1 MSDSEKQPT
10 EAEER
15 FAARI
20 ADDLAQILGTG
31 ILIEELDL
39 GGDGDGDDVRGVPA
53 RIRVLCLFDGN
64 FETLEAEGATSEEAY
79 GRLIAAAAE
88 MRLAIASRP
97 MIAPI

>member
-1 MSDSEKQPT
+1 MSDAERNFT

-20 ADDLAQILGTG
+20 ADDLGRILGTG

-39 GGDGDGDDVRGVPA
+39 GGEGTGDDVRGGSA
-53 RIRVLCLFDGN
+53 RIRVLCLFDGDA
-64 FETLEAEGATSEEAY
+64 ETLEAEGETPDEAF

-88 MRLAIASRP
+88 LRLAIASRR